1 MAEYCP
7 NCFEKLD
14 ALHLCGGSEKLNDA
28 PPSGSEVWGINQS
41 LTNFVVFAPLMGVV
55 LDFILPLPSSLI
67 HSVIVSLV
75 GSALA
80 SIIWVVLKYQGEKS
94 IKFFFLNL
102 KNFLYTPNLLKV
114 FGSDG
119 SRKSTSYWLGVIALS
134 TVLQVI
140 IFTPGNGTY
149 LAHQVTKKI
158 DDASGANLKVECP
171 KTKIY
176 FYNETLECR
185 VKTGILG
192 ISVPARIRM
201 SPLLG
206 TSDIK
211 VSLF

>member
-14 ALHLCGGSEKLNDA
+14 ALHMCGGSEKLNVA
-28 PPSGSEVWGINQS
+28 PPSGSEVWGINKS

-119 SRKSTSYWLGVIALS
+119 SRKSTTYWLGVIALS

-192 ISVPARIRM
+192 ISVPARISM

>member
-1 MAEYCP
+1 
-7 NCFEKLD
+7 
-14 ALHLCGGSEKLNDA
+14 
-28 PPSGSEVWGINQS
+28 
-41 LTNFVVFAPLMGVV
+41 
-55 LDFILPLPSSLI
+55 LPLPSSLI

-176 FYNETLECR
+176 LYNETLECR

-192 ISVPARIRM
+192 ISVPARISM

>member
-1 MAEYCP
+1 
-7 NCFEKLD
+7 
-14 ALHLCGGSEKLNDA
+14 
-28 PPSGSEVWGINQS
+28 
-41 LTNFVVFAPLMGVV
+41 
-55 LDFILPLPSSLI
+55 
-67 HSVIVSLV
+67 
-75 GSALA
+75 
-80 SIIWVVLKYQGEKS
+80 
-94 IKFFFLNL
+94 
-102 KNFLYTPNLLKV
+102 LKV

-134 TVLQVI
+134 TVLQLI

-192 ISVPARIRM
+192 ISVPARISM

>member
-1 MAEYCP
+1 MPEYCS
-7 NCFEKLD
+7 NCFQKLD
-14 ALHLCGGSEKLNDA
+14 AFHLCSSSSVENDSITSENYTWD
-28 PPSGSEVWGINQS
+28 SGQS
-41 LTNFVVFAPLMGVV
+41 LYNFIIAAPLMGIV
-55 LDFILPLPSSLI
+55 LDFVLPLPSSLI
-67 HSVIVSLV
+67 HSMIISIL

-80 SIIWVVLKYQGEKS
+80 AVLWVALKYQGEKS

-102 KNFLYTPNLLKV
+102 KNFLYTPNILKI
-114 FGSDG
+114 FGSNG
-119 SRKSTSYWLGVIALS
+119 NRKSTSYWLGVIAIS

-171 KTKIY
+171 KTRIY
-176 FYNETLECR
+176 LYNETLECR

-192 ISVPARIRM
+192 ISVPARISM